1 MPVYGMARGYSV
13 GHSLFESA
21 PLVTLAALGSLHV
34 GNRRIRSAMVSLGLL
49 TASAEAVHLSGG
61 VIEAHFF
68 FFVMIVLLTL
78 YEDWIPFMLAFAY
91 VVLHHG
97 VAGTLDPASVYNH
110 ADAQA
115 HPWKWAAIHG
125 AFVSAAGAAGL
136 VSWRLNE
143 LTRGETTRAYQSA
156 RDSEERFRKGFD
168 NAPIGMALSSPDGR
182 FVRVN

>member
-49 TASAEAVHLSGG
+49 TASAVAIHLSGG

-78 YEDWIPFMLAFAY
+78 YEDWLPFGLAVGY

-97 VAGTLDPASVYNH
+97 VMGALAPRSVYNH
-110 ADAQA
+110 ADAVA
-115 HPWKWAAIHG
+115 HPWKSPMIHG
-125 AFVSAAGAAGL
+125 AFVSSAAL
-136 VSWRLNE
+136 STVVSWRLNE
-143 LTRGETTRAYQSA
+143 Q
-156 RDSEERFRKGFD
+156 
-168 NAPIGMALSSPDGR
+168 
-182 FVRVN
+182 